1 MNPYQKCPKYETK
14 SFKLRLVNKNDA
26 EALLKCYSDKE
37 AVSKINADNCT
48 SNFYYTS
55 LEQMQE
61 CIDSWLCQYEKQD
74 YVRFSIIPKLTNK
87 AVGTVEIFG
96 GEIGVLRIDI
106 SSEYEKEIY
115 IEEIVQLAVL
125 SFISDFEIDS
135 LKIKVSNTPE
145 RVELLR
151 RYGFEPSLTFRQ
163 ELGYYERSKKKY
175 FSKEKGI
182 AYCGLACC
190 VCSENENCVGCRNEG
205 CKDKEW
211 CKSFNCCKEKEIN
224 GCWECDEFPCDNP
237 MLNKLRIRTFAEFIL
252 ENGEEKLINELQK
265 NEAKGVLYHY
275 KNQLIGDY
283 DLAKNK
289 DEIKN
294 LILK

>member
-1 MNPYQKCPKYETK
+1 MNPYEKCPEYETK

-26 EALLKCYSDKE
+26 EALLKCYSDKK
-37 AVSKINADNCT
+37 AVLKINADNCT
-48 SNFYYTS
+48 SDFYYTS
-55 LEQMQE
+55 LEQMKE
-61 CIDSWLCQYEKQD
+61 CIDSWLYQYQKQD
-74 YVRFSIIPKLTNK
+74 YVRFSIIPKVTNK

-106 SSEYEKEIY
+106 SSEYEKEMY
-115 IEEIVQLAVL
+115 IEEIVKLAVL

-145 RVELLR
+145 RVKLLKS
-151 RYGFEPSLTFRQ
+151 YGFEPSLTFRK
-163 ELGYYERSKKKY
+163 ELGYYERNKSKY

-205 CKDKEW
+205 CKEKEW
-211 CKSFNCCKEKEIN
+211 CKSFNCCKEKGIN

-252 ENGEEKLINELQK
+252 ENGEERLICELQK
-265 NEAKGVLYHY
+265 NEEKGALYHY
-275 KNQLIGDY
+275 KNKLIGDY
-283 DLAKNK
+283 DLYTNK
-289 DEIKN
+289 EEIKK